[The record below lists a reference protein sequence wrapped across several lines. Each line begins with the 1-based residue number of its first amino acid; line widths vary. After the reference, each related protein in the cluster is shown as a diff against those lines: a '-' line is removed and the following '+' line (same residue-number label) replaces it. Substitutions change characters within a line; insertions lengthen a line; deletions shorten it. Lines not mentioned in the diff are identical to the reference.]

1 MAHPAVGGDEYP
13 PVLSYGGGH
22 PFQVHKRRIP
32 DFEDRH
38 TTVVYKRPRFGDQV
52 AFRPAEEPHGFPQ
65 HTHPHHQPHPH
76 HLPYQ
81 HPHHS
86 HASTHSHNTPEP
98 AACAMERT
106 ASGLSI
112 KSEPTELNNWTE
124 LLTDEKAAQR
134 VRDHMTTFRRR
145 NPDSKHERIL
155 RSIINPRGNPTKA
168 EQYKLDNES
177 LQSIFSAANEIFF
190 NGRLSQ
196 RVMWDWSH
204 TSSTQYDSDVIG
216 TTALRPAPRNTKG
229 FETLIVLSSPILQ
242 DERYSRRLLI
252 STFLHE
258 LIHSYLFICCGF
270 RARECGGHPPGFHTI
285 AKLIDDWAGA
295 ESALYLSKIEADL
308 ERFRLGRGSDWHPDD
323 EDGEDGRATDDV
335 YPCLGITEH
344 IGPGSQDEYFRSQ
357 SPDGNYSKNEA
368 MEDDYF
374 KNQPIENNFFKM
386 RTTEDSYFR
395 RHTVDDSYFTDEPL
409 EDNYFKNQAKEDD
422 YFRNHP
428 IDDSFSRN
436 GPAEDSYFN
445 NSDRT
450 EWRHRAIARP
460 SYLGDRGRGRGRGH
474 GDDDDDHLNSSPY
487 VYVRSISR
495 P

>member
-32 DFEDRH
+32 DSEDRH
-38 TTVVYKRPRFGDQV
+38 NTVVYKRPRFGDQV
-52 AFRPAEEPHGFPQ
+52 AFRPAEEPHGFP
-65 HTHPHHQPHPH
+65 HPHPH
-76 HLPYQ
+76 HHPQPQPQPHYHPYQ
-81 HPHHS
+81 HPHHPR
-86 HASTHSHNTPEP
+86 THTHTPEP

-177 LQSIFSAANEIFF
+177 LESIFSAANEIFF

-204 TSSTQYDSDVIG
+204 TSSAQYDSDVIG

-308 ERFRLGRGSDWHPDD
+308 ERFRLRRGSDWRSD
-323 EDGEDGRATDDV
+323 EEDEEDGRMADDV

-344 IGPGSQDEYFRSQ
+344 IGPDSQDRCFRSQ
-357 SPDGNYSKNEA
+357 SPDGNYFKNEV
-368 MEDDYF
+368 MEDEYF
-374 KNQPIENNFFKM
+374 KNQPTENNFFKM
-386 RTTEDSYFR
+386 RTTEDNPFR
-395 RHTVDDSYFTDEPL
+395 RHTVDDSHFKDEPL
-409 EDNYFKNQAKEDD
+409 EDNYFKNQATEDE

-428 IDDSFSRN
+428 VDDCFSRN
-436 GPAEDSYFN
+436 GSAEDSYFD
-445 NSDRT
+445 SSGTT

-460 SYLGDRGRGRGRGH
+460 FYPGGGGRRN
-474 GDDDDDHLNSSPY
+474 DDDNDHFNSSPY